1 MTTPRKDQRNLNFRE
16 RDIHYILSRVQSGD
30 CCSVVGV
37 GSVGKSNLLRH
48 LLRKDV
54 QHLHLG
60 QEEADALK
68 TVLIDPN
75 NMLDSLPLQL
85 DPHQPSGWAGYE
97 ILMHRLYKSFYPL
110 TGLNDDDKKAFV
122 LAYDQLH
129 NGSNALLPHI
139 SLRYLESALEK
150 LFRQDN
156 PVRRPQKICFVFDE
170 FEEMLTQLPAK
181 FFQALRGIRDDYKYQ
196 LTYITFTRRSLNHI
210 VEESGGSK
218 LALEPFV
225 ELFTDSTHYLGPY
238 SDADATAM
246 LDRLSERQNVNFS
259 PSFRRFLLKS
269 TGGFA
274 GLLRASFRLAAQIP
288 FGTPEDKALQFLAD
302 SPAIE
307 AECRTIWESLTQDER
322 VMLIRIVTNQDS
334 SESNSAVRLLL
345 EKQLL
350 KGQGVV
356 EVNPSLFR
364 EFVRRIAAKGS

>member
-1 MTTPRKDQRNLNFRE
+1 MTTPQRNQRNLNFRE
-16 RDIHYILSRVQSGD
+16 TDIRYILSRVQSGD

-48 LLRKDV
+48 LMLDEV
-54 QHLHLG
+54 QRYHMG
-60 QEEADALK
+60 QEEADTLMM
-68 TVLIDPN
+68 VLIDPN

-85 DPHQPSGWAGYE
+85 DPHKPSGWAGYE
-97 ILMHRLYKSFYPL
+97 ILMHRLYKAFYPL
-110 TGLNDDDKKAFV
+110 TGLNDEDKKAFV
-122 LAYDQLH
+122 GAYNELH
-129 NGSNALLPHI
+129 NGSNTLLPHI

-150 LFRQDN
+150 LLRQES
-156 PVRRPQKICFVFDE
+156 PVRRRQKICFVFDE

-196 LTYITFTRRSLNHI
+196 LTYITFTRRTLSQI
-210 VEESGGSK
+210 VEEFGASK

-238 SDADATAM
+238 SEADATAM

-274 GLLRASFRLAAQIP
+274 GLLRASFRLAGQIP
-288 FGTPEDKALQFLAD
+288 FGTPEERALQFLAN

-307 AECRTIWESLTQDER
+307 VECRTIWDSLTQDER
-322 VMLIRIVTNQDS
+322 VMLIKIVMNQES
-334 SESNSAVRLLL
+334 SEDNSAVRLLL

-356 EVNPSLFR
+356 EVNPPLFQ
-364 EFVRRIAAKGS
+364 EFVRRIAQKGG